1 MLRFSDESIKDIKKS
16 VKSGRLQVTGTASMK
31 DGDVA
36 GALVAVLDSALGAT
50 YHIPLNLWI
59 RLDENSF
66 DYGLTS
72 ALIDSAYGYMIFN
85 DPGEGEFIPSDDVEG
100 LIAAGIA
107 PDAKEYWAGYNTIF
121 KK

>member
-1 MLRFSDESIKDIKKS
+1 MLRFSDESINGIKKS
-16 VKSGRLQVTGTASMK
+16 IKSGDMQVTGTASMR

-66 DYGLTS
+66 DYGMTS
-72 ALIDSAYGYMIFN
+72 ALIDSAYGYMIFIE
-85 DPGEGEFIPSDDVEG
+85 PGEGEFIPSDDVEG

>member
-1 MLRFSDESIKDIKKS
+1 MLRFSDESIKGIKKS
-16 VKSGRLQVTGTASMK
+16 VKAGRLQVAGTVLAK
-31 DGDVA
+31 EDDLA
-36 GALVAVLDSALGAT
+36 GSLVAIQDSALGST
-50 YHIPLNLWI
+50 YHIPLNLWM

-72 ALIDSAYGYMIFN
+72 ALIDSAYGYMIFIE
-85 DPGEGEFIPSDDVEG
+85 PGEGEFIPSDDEQG
-100 LIAAGIA
+100 ILDAGIS

>member
-1 MLRFSDESIKDIKKS
+1 MLSFSDESINGIKKS
-16 VKSGRLQVTGTASMK
+16 VRSGTLQVEGAVSMQV
-31 DGDVA
+31 GDVA
-36 GALVAVLDSALGAT
+36 GALVAVQDSALGTT

-59 RLDENSF
+59 RSDKNSF

-72 ALIDSAYGYMIFN
+72 ALIDSAYGYMIFIE
-85 DPGEGEFIPSDDVEG
+85 PGEGEFIPSDDVQG
-100 LIAAGIA
+100 IIDAGIL

>member
-1 MLRFSDESIKDIKKS
+1 MLRFSDESIKDIKKAVRS
-16 VKSGRLQVTGTASMK
+16 GDMQVKGTVSMK

-36 GALVAVLDSALGAT
+36 GALVAMFDPALDAT

-66 DYGLTS
+66 GYGMTS
-72 ALIDSAYGYMIFN
+72 ALIDSAYGYMIFIE
-85 DPGEGEFIPSDDVEG
+85 PGEGEFIPSDDVEG

>member
-16 VKSGRLQVTGTASMK
+16 VRPGSLQVEGTVSMK

-72 ALIDSAYGYMIFN
+72 ALIDSAYGYMIFIE
-85 DPGEGEFIPSDDVEG
+85 PGEGEFIPSDDEQG
-100 LIAAGIA
+100 ILDAGIV